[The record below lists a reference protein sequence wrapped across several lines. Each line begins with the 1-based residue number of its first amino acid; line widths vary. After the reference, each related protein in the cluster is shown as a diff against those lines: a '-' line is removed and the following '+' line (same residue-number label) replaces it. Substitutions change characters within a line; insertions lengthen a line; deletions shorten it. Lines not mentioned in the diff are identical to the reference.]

1 MIFGLP
7 WRVVLMYG
15 AAALVVAG
23 IFFFGHFEYEKG
35 VSAERVRWQAA
46 MHQAE
51 AHARSLEQQRDA
63 ALAHI
68 AQMTAQRRTQITVQS
83 ERGHDEIEAAR
94 PTSEAPVDPALAVA
108 WRGAIDRLCIFPTA
122 ESGALPD
129 SCRPANQG

>member
-7 WRVVLMYG
+7 WRVVIMYG

-23 IFFFGHFEYEKG
+23 ILFFGHYEYRKG
-35 VSAERVRWQAA
+35 VSAERGRWTAA

-51 AHARSLEQQRDA
+51 IHARALEQQRDA
-63 ALAHI
+63 ALAQI
-68 AQMTAQRRTQITVQS
+68 ALMTAQRRTQITIQS

-94 PTSEAPVDPALAVA
+94 PAAETPIDGALATA
-108 WRGAIDRLCIFPTA
+108 WRGAIDRLCVFPTS

-129 SCRPANQG
+129 SCRSTA